1 MLLFQLWDVA
11 ATTRDGES
19 LLLLYGRASVADGGQ
34 DVCIRVRGFK
44 HYIYIPQPA
53 MTSASSSPVEAI
65 EVAMRRRG
73 LFSNAELVTRT
84 DAVGFNVPA
93 NYWKLTLRNHQ
104 NVYQVSPVHAR
115 VHKTNR
121 SHTSCARPSTKA
133 TLPAT
138 FRASPISATF
148 RTRRWRRSTSASPTA
163 AGRRLTRPSCSAARC
178 TAR

>member
-53 MTSASSSPVEAI
+53 MTSVSSSPVEAI
-65 EVAMRRRG
+65 EAAMRRRN

-121 SHTSCARPSTKA
+121 SNTSCAMPSI
-133 TLPAT
+133 
-138 FRASPISATF
+138 RSV
-148 RTRRWRRSTSASPTA
+148 TR
-163 AGRRLTRPSCSAARC
+163 AARHVSLS
-178 TAR
+178 